1 MMKKRET
8 KLKELTR
15 SNNRHVDQDMQPNL
29 YIKNSV
35 GRILQITITRTLP
48 ASPREQPR
56 VVSVRNVLLL
66 LRSNCHILIN
76 RKKGEISF

>member
-1 MMKKRET
+1 MMKKCGT
-8 KLKELTR
+8 KLEELTR
-15 SNNRHVDQDMQPNL
+15 SDNRHVDQDMQPNL
-29 YIKNSV
+29 YGKNLV
-35 GRILQITITRTLP
+35 GRILQITARTLP

-76 RKKGEISF
+76 RKKEEISF